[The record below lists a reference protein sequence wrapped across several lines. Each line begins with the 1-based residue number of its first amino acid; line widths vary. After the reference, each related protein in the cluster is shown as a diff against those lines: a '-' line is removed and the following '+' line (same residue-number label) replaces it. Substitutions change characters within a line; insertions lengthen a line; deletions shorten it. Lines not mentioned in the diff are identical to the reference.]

1 MALDN
6 PAKSVAVQR
15 DAIDIAR
22 RQGRR
27 ATEALLVGN
36 AGEDARRTGEWDWAD
51 EQLARLLD
59 TDLDP
64 ETSVMATSGVAYLRL
79 YRGELVAGELE
90 EMRARIDAMSDTD
103 MRGVRARPRRHRA
116 VPGGRLRGRRPIHPP
131 RGRDLAPEP
140 PLHAPVGGP
149 DRGAGP

>member
-36 AGEDARRTGEWDWAD
+36 ASEDARRTGEWDWAE

-64 ETSVMATSGVAYLRL
+64 ETTVMASSGVVYLRM
-79 YRGELVAGELE
+79 YRGEL
-90 EMRARIDAMSDTD
+90 D
-103 MRGVRARPRRHRA
+103 RR
-116 VPGGRLRGRRPIHPP
+116 
-131 RGRDLAPEP
+131 
-140 PLHAPVGGP
+140 
-149 DRGAGP
+149 